1 MWPQL
6 SRSLSTLQTYAH
18 EHFEALQ
25 CAALLLGGA
34 FAAKRARSVLE
45 DVVSAQTLTRRM
57 QIEMIEMHKLLS
69 LHYVDDPER
78 VEAAYFAEID
88 VSDPFIEDICLM
100 TDQLTDILQNLKFDP
115 SEPLAEYLAAA

>member
-6 SRSLSTLQTYAH
+6 SRSLAAFQTYAR
-18 EHFEALQ
+18 EHYEAFQ
-25 CAALLLGGA
+25 NAALLLGGT

-45 DVVSAQTLTRRM
+45 DVMSAQTITRRM
-57 QIEMIEMHKLLS
+57 QIEMVEMHKLLS

-100 TDQLTDILQNLKFDP
+100 TDQLTDILHSLKLDP
-115 SEPLAEYLAAA
+115 SEPLAEYLVAA